1 MNDLAINISR
11 ESIHVFVR
19 KMIESMGVPF
29 GDIHDDSSLLDLGL
43 DSLDVVEL
51 SQGIKKQLLIPVSP
65 ADFADVKTVVDAV
78 GLVASR
84 AGLQ

>member
-1 MNDLAINISR
+1 MNDLAINLSR
-11 ESIHVFVR
+11 ESIHVFVCR
-19 KMIESMGVPF
+19 LIESMGVPA
-29 GDIHDDSSLLDLGL
+29 GEIQDESSLLDLGL

-51 SQGIKKQLLIPVSP
+51 SQGIKKQLFIPVSP
-65 ADFADVKTVVDAV
+65 SDFADVKTVVDAV